1 MIKRNVLLGCRT
13 FECFHSSQCLKRV
26 FAPVKRKVH
35 FPKFCLTFG
44 RDSLILCL
52 AEQLKKFE
60 NLVKY
65 NEKQLGLMSEDR
77 EKRV

>member
-1 MIKRNVLLGCRT
+1 MSCSAAERLNVCTLTMFKANLLKT
-13 FECFHSSQCLKRV
+13 
-26 FAPVKRKVH
+26 FAPVKRKVL

-52 AEQLKKFE
+52 VEQLKKFE